1 MESEISTLFTTL
13 ITKVDTTLENLLV
26 EQERN
31 NEVIK
36 KLITDNNEKSKRIQ
50 ELEDH
55 GKEIEVLGKDPK
67 ISVPSDNPNNSRKP

>member
-36 KLITDNNEKSKRIQ
+36 KLITDNNEKSKTIQ
-50 ELEDH
+50 QLQDKYEKKPESVYKLDSSN
-55 GKEIEVLGKDPK
+55 K
-67 ISVPSDNPNNSRKP
+67 IIPEKL